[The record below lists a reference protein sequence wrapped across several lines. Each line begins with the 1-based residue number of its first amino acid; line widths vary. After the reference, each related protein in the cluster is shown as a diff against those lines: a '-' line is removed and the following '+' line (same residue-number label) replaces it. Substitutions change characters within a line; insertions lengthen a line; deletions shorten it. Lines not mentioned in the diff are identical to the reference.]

1 MSNFVRATN
10 DATTA
15 LNRQPLDATPQNEKF
30 CGDRLKNAGD
40 IRDRKSVLPETV
52 GQSSPNFLV
61 DATPN
66 HAKLCGDRLKNAG
79 DIRDRKFLLP
89 EKVGQTTTLPHTSD
103 QSDHNRPICDQKIDW
118 YPDTHRYCLDSIQA
132 ISHHR

>member
-1 MSNFVRATN
+1 M
-10 DATTA
+10 
-15 LNRQPLDATPQNEKF
+15 
-30 CGDRLKNAGD
+30 
-40 IRDRKSVLPETV
+40 

-103 QSDHNRPICDQKIDW
+103 QSDHNICDLKTDW
-118 YPDTHRYCLDSIQA
+118 YLDAHRYGLDSTGNRARQLYKN
-132 ISHHR
+132 ISMLFLFPVKDGKLSTGVNATFDASCYG